1 MNVCVRHTETDSMR
15 GEDKRSEKESVRERM
30 TLCGP
35 VSDRMRENVCER
47 ERERERGRKSIFE
60 MLFSRSYR
68 FSIIK

>member
-47 ERERERGRKSIFE
+47 EREREKEYF
-60 MLFSRSYR
+60 
-68 FSIIK
+68 

>member
-47 ERERERGRKSIFE
+47 EREREREGERVFLKCSFLVRIY
-60 MLFSRSYR
+60 LQ
-68 FSIIK
+68 

>member
-47 ERERERGRKSIFE
+47 ERERERVFLKCSFLVRIDFQ
-60 MLFSRSYR
+60 
-68 FSIIK
+68 

>member
-47 ERERERGRKSIFE
+47 EREREREKEYF
-60 MLFSRSYR
+60 
-68 FSIIK
+68 

>member
-47 ERERERGRKSIFE
+47 EREREREREGERVFLKCSFLVRIDFQ
-60 MLFSRSYR
+60 
-68 FSIIK
+68 